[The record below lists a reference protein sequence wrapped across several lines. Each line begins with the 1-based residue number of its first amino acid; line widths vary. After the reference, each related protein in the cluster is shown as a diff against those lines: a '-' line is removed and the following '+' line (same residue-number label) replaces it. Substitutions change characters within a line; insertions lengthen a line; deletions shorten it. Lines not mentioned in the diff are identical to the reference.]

1 MGHVARMGEIKKL
14 VGKDEGKGSL
24 VRCWNAWKDNIKR
37 HFKEMG

>member
-14 VGKDEGKGSL
+14 VGIDEGKGPL
-24 VRCWNAWKDNIKR
+24 VRHWNAWEDNIKR